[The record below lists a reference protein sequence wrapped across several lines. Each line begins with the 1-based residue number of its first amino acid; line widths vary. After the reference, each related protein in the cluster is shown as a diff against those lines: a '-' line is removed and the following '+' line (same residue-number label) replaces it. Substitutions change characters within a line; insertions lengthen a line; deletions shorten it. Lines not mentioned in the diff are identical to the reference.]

1 MTTYIK
7 ILIGL
12 LVATVLNSTPNE
24 GRFSINGNISGFED
38 GTKVMLLN
46 AQNNIV
52 LDTSVVK
59 ANRFTFLG
67 ETTSEPQS
75 YVLYIPI
82 ENNMK
87 YTYLFMADED
97 VFVEGDINDFPN
109 NLTVTGS
116 VHHNLKV
123 AYDKRI
129 ADYDKELTVH
139 KSKIAELQQQNLWND
154 SLQQKYIGENGI
166 LREINA
172 KKTEVEKQ
180 FIADHIDTYYA
191 MQILYYK
198 KSNYKD
204 RKLKKIFSKFSKE
217 LQSTKNGKAIQAY
230 LNNPEIK
237 KGEKYTDFEALS
249 RDGSIKKLSE
259 QFDGKKYVLL
269 DFSTP
274 TCPHSQKAIPML
286 QDLNEKYKEDLN
298 IVTFYTESKQEHFD
312 YISNLEKNTW
322 QFLWTKEGEEGF
334 PYKRYRINSTPT
346 YYLFSLE
353 GKLIEKWSGFQQG
366 YYDATQSKIEKLIG
380 VK

>member
-1 MTTYIK
+1 
-7 ILIGL
+7 
-12 LVATVLNSTPNE
+12 
-24 GRFSINGNISGFED
+24 
-38 GTKVMLLN
+38 
-46 AQNNIV
+46 
-52 LDTSVVK
+52 
-59 ANRFTFLG
+59 
-67 ETTSEPQS
+67 
-75 YVLYIPI
+75 
-82 ENNMK
+82 
-87 YTYLFMADED
+87 MADED